1 MKKMEAFQSLLVR
14 LEWVSGSTQDIP
26 CTLQRSTYR
35 SWTDSEASSL
45 EELPGVNSS
54 LTPFRLFYSVVD
66 FGFIYSSLCTRQY
79 HSRWH
84 PRSRLTVGGLPPMR
98 HLVAAPSKGKMIGD
112 CLGEFWG
119 FVPVVQPPARGR
131 AQYYKELGHTGKYQT
146 CLCVWQLLPHGAV
159 ILGQHSFWV
168 RPGVAR
174 EGSAVLWGWPWISH
188 LLCGVT

>member
-1 MKKMEAFQSLLVR
+1 MKKMEAFQSLLIR
-14 LEWVSGSTQDIP
+14 LEWVSGRHPLYFAEVYILFLDW
-26 CTLQRSTYR
+26 L
-35 SWTDSEASSL
+35 SEASSL

-54 LTPFRLFYSVVD
+54 LTPFRLFYSGVD
-66 FGFIYSSLCTRQY
+66 FGFIYSSLCTR
-79 HSRWH
+79 RH

-98 HLVAAPSKGKMIGD
+98 HLVATLSKGKMIGD

-131 AQYYKELGHTGKYQT
+131 AQYCKELGHTGKYQT

-159 ILGQHSFWV
+159 ILGEHSFWV
-168 RPGVAR
+168 RPGVAG
-174 EGSAVLWGWPWISH
+174 EGSAVLWGWSWIRH